1 MNPKP
6 IAFRCHPKTH
16 ERLKKL
22 RAELKRKT
30 GRFHSY
36 EAMIN
41 GLIDDRKRLAEA
53 EGRIAALYG
62 LVSLFKGVARF
73 GDPERMTRMLDLH
86 YVEMDA
92 DGDQAGMDHGMSF
105 TPCRGDASPQTEIGG
120 SHGPHPYGSFRLV
133 QLSER

>member
-105 TPCRGDASPQTEIGG
+105 TPWPR
-120 SHGPHPYGSFRLV
+120 
-133 QLSER
+133 